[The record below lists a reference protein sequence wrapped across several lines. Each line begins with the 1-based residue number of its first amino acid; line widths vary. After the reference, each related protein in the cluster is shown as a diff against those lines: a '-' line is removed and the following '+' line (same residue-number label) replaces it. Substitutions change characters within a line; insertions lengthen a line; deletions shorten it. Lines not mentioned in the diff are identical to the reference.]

1 VSERDA
7 PGDSTLSFSQERR
20 RRIIACLKA
29 CEGISTSALEGGILL
44 RLIAACIHV
53 REPRIREIL
62 EEIAEESDRGEL
74 LDPRQSSSRRNERKR
89 GV

>member
-1 VSERDA
+1 LFEHRA
-7 PGDSTLSFSQERR
+7 AEESTLPFSQERR
-20 RRIIACLKA
+20 RRIAACLAA
-29 CEGISTSALEGGILL
+29 CDGISTRALEAGILL

-62 EEIAEESDRGEL
+62 EELAEESDRGEL